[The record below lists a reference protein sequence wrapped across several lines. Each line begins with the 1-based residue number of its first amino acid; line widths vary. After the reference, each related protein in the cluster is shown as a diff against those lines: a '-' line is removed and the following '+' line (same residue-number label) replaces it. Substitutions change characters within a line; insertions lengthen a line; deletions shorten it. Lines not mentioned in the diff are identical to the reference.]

1 VALSRCRGLDAFA
14 ENGAASEIP
23 TFRPAPRAGHRLES
37 FAWLERLEDYAV
49 KHGLDRLLAYAL
61 LDQLRRHLLG
71 DELIA
76 AEEDSARLEA
86 VAARLPDDAQ
96 AALGEIA
103 EVAERAHRPG
113 DRAHAR
119 PRARAGRT
127 SKAMLGMDDAR
138 SPTRPGASAENFGIR
153 PASRAGTAQ
162 TGSNLELELA
172 AVSPDRHR
180 RLDPREAA
188 KAPEMNHD
196 RHTGSRIQIHV
207 QRPGVCAP
215 DRAPGGLQAWVFRH
229 VGDRLA
235 IGAEVLVRLGGRR
248 PGTLLSIDLLLDSA
262 QLLIDLVGRMLR
274 WFDVR
279 GVLGSHGSCCL
290 VDGPRNAVRPS
301 SWNDSIRATLPRP
314 CGGARYGDQRIAVRP
329 APKSIRMSGFSAPS
343 KIFQRILSLQE
354 CVPLGCAR

>member
-1 VALSRCRGLDAFA
+1 VALSRCRGLDAFV
-14 ENGAASEIP
+14 ENGAASEVP

-138 SPTRPGASAENFGIR
+138 SPTRPGASAEN
-153 PASRAGTAQ
+153 
-162 TGSNLELELA
+162 LEYVLPPGREPLRLA
-172 AVSPDRHR
+172 AIWNWNWQPFR
-180 RLDPREAA
+180 RTATA
-188 KAPEMNHD
+188 
-196 RHTGSRIQIHV
+196 
-207 QRPGVCAP
+207 
-215 DRAPGGLQAWVFRH
+215 
-229 VGDRLA
+229 
-235 IGAEVLVRLGGRR
+235 
-248 PGTLLSIDLLLDSA
+248 
-262 QLLIDLVGRMLR
+262 
-274 WFDVR
+274 
-279 GVLGSHGSCCL
+279 
-290 VDGPRNAVRPS
+290 
-301 SWNDSIRATLPRP
+301 DSILEKLRRQPR
-314 CGGARYGDQRIAVRP
+314 
-329 APKSIRMSGFSAPS
+329 
-343 KIFQRILSLQE
+343 
-354 CVPLGCAR
+354 